1 MLEAGTVVNI
11 QQIDKLEKI
20 GVDFIVCPGLSIEL
34 IKSLLNCKI
43 PFLVLVHRRHNFR
56 YRYGIKILQVFSN
69 KYIWRNIPLKTYQ
82 LVFPEVSFCPTG
94 GINKD
99 SFNEY
104 LELENVLSVGG
115 SWMVKNLSK

>member
-1 MLEAGTVVNI
+1 MLV
-11 QQIDKLEKI
+11 
-20 GVDFIVCPGLSIEL
+20 
-34 IKSLLNCKI
+34 
-43 PFLVLVHRRHNFR
+43 RRHNFR
-56 YRYGIKILQVFSN
+56 YRYGIKILQVFS
-69 KYIWRNIPLKTYQ
+69 KYIWRNISLKTYQ